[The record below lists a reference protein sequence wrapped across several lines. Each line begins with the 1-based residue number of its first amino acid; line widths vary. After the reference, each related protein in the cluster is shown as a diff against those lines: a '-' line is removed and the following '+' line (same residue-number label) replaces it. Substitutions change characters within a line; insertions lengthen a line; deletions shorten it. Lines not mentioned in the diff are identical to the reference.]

1 MNKKINGLM
10 DEAIKLIKN
19 SNNILIASHIQ
30 PDGDSIGSIL
40 ALGMA
45 LKEIN
50 NKVKILRVDKT
61 PSDYNFLPNI
71 DLIKEYDEEKIDLFI
86 ALDCG
91 DIERLGLGK
100 NLALKA
106 KKIINID
113 HHITNNNFG
122 DINIVC
128 PSAAATG
135 ELIYEIIGKM
145 DIKIDTDIAKCLYT
159 AISTDTGRF
168 MYSNT
173 TYKTHLIVSELLKT
187 GMNSNDININLYQ
200 SKSMERTNLFLDSL
214 NTLEMFLDYKLA
226 ITSVSQDML
235 RLNNAKM
242 EDTEGIISFIR
253 DIDTVEVACF
263 LKEIS
268 KSEVKISIRS
278 KKEIDVSKICN
289 KFNGGGH
296 MRAAGCTIYDNMEK
310 AKMLILKEIEMA
322 FR

>member
-135 ELIYEIIGKM
+135 ELVYEIIGKM